1 MKTTRI
7 ATACRCSSNSSEVD
21 IFGANPLLVP
31 GSGAALLLL
40 QLLLLLLLN
49 PSSSPTTVV
58 SSLRYRISH
67 FFLLFYNLQGKNK
80 RLTKSKKGSRK
91 KPIDPFTKKEWYK
104 LIAPSIFAQKDCG
117 RTLITKTQ
125 GTKVASDFLKGR
137 IVEVSLADLNK
148 NEALAFRK
156 IKLCIEDV
164 QGFNCLLNFH
174 GMDMTR
180 DKLCSLIRKKQSI
193 IEGNVDC
200 RTTDGYIVRLFCIA
214 FTRPQDNQIKTTCY
228 ASSAQTRAIRLKMV
242 SVMQELGTK
251 GDLKSLVK
259 ELISAPIGEQ
269 IAQQASSIFPIK
281 DCYIR
286 KVKVL
291 KKPKFDVT
299 ELMEWHN
306 SDETPAGDVGA
317 AVEAPKEEAL
327 AGSGGR
333 L

>member
-1 MKTTRI
+1 MAI
-7 ATACRCSSNSSEVD
+7 
-21 IFGANPLLVP
+21 
-31 GSGAALLLL
+31 
-40 QLLLLLLLN
+40 
-49 PSSSPTTVV
+49 
-58 SSLRYRISH
+58 
-67 FFLLFYNLQGKNK
+67 GKNK

-91 KPIDPFTKKEWYK
+91 KAVDPFLKKEWYK
-104 LIAPSIFAQKDCG
+104 LIAPTIFATKDAG

-125 GTKVASDFLKGR
+125 GAKIASDGLKGR
-137 IVEVSLADLNK
+137 VFEFSLADLNK
-148 NEALAFRK
+148 NEALVYRK

-164 QGFNCLLNFH
+164 QGYNCLMNFH

-193 IEGNVDC
+193 IEGSVDC
-200 RTTDGYIVRLFCIA
+200 RTTDGYMVRMFCIA
-214 FTRPQDNQIKTTCY
+214 FTRPQDNQIKNTCY
-228 ASSAQTRAIRLKMV
+228 AKSAQIRAIRGKMTTI
-242 SVMQELGTK
+242 MTELGNK

-259 ELISAPIGEQ
+259 ELISAPIGDQ
-269 IAQQASSIFPIK
+269 IAREASSIFPIK

-306 SDETPAGDVGA
+306 ADESAAGEVGT
-317 AVEAPKEEAL
+317 AVKPPEEAGL

>member
-1 MKTTRI
+1 MAI
-7 ATACRCSSNSSEVD
+7 
-21 IFGANPLLVP
+21 
-31 GSGAALLLL
+31 
-40 QLLLLLLLN
+40 
-49 PSSSPTTVV
+49 
-58 SSLRYRISH
+58 
-67 FFLLFYNLQGKNK
+67 GKNK

-91 KPIDPFTKKEWYK
+91 KATDPFLKKEWYK
-104 LIAPSIFAQKDCG
+104 LIAPAMFATKDCG

-125 GTKVASDFLKGR
+125 GTKLASDYLKGR
-137 IVEVSLADLNK
+137 VMEFSLADLNK
-148 NEALAFRK
+148 NEALAYRK

-164 QGFNCLLNFH
+164 QGYNCLLNFH

-180 DKLCSLIRKKQSI
+180 DKLCSLIRKRQSI
-193 IEGNVDC
+193 VEANVDC

-214 FTRPQDNQIKTTCY
+214 FTRPQDNQIKATCY
-228 ASSAQTRAIRLKMV
+228 AKSAQIRAIRAKMTNF
-242 SVMQELGTK
+242 MTELGTK
-251 GDLKSLVK
+251 GDLRTLVK
-259 ELISAPIGEQ
+259 ELISAPIGDQ
-269 IAQQASSIFPIK
+269 IARESTSIFPIK

-306 SDETPAGDVGA
+306 ADETAAVADVGQ
-317 AVEAPKEEAL
+317 AVAPPAEKGL

>member
-1 MKTTRI
+1 M
-7 ATACRCSSNSSEVD
+7 APV
-21 IFGANPLLVP
+21 ANAEL
-31 GSGAALLLL
+31 
-40 QLLLLLLLN
+40 
-49 PSSSPTTVV
+49 SSSFVAVGLDTRTHD
-58 SSLRYRISH
+58 I
-67 FFLLFYNLQGKNK
+67 QGKNK

-91 KPIDPFTKKEWYK
+91 KAVDPFLKKEWYK
-104 LIAPSIFAQKDCG
+104 LIAPSIFAVKDCG

-125 GTKVASDFLKGR
+125 GTKIASDGLKGR
-137 IVEVSLADLNK
+137 IFEMSLADLNK
-148 NEALAFRK
+148 NGALAFRK

-193 IEGNVDC
+193 IEGSVDC
-200 RTTDGYIVRLFCIA
+200 RTTDGYMVRLFCIA
-214 FTRPQDNQIKTTCY
+214 FTKQQENQVKNTCY
-228 ASSAQTRAIRLKMV
+228 AKSAQIRAIRQKMV
-242 SVMQELGTK
+242 SVMTELGTK

-259 ELISAPIGEQ
+259 DLISAPIGDQ
-269 IAQQASSIFPIK
+269 IAKEASSIFPIK

-299 ELMEWHN
+299 ELMEWHAA
-306 SDETPAGDVGA
+306 DEKTADVGTK
-317 AVEAPKEEAL
+317 VEAAAEEADAGL